1 MKHRWTRL
9 IGSLLLLTVLALGG
23 CTPSEGGGDG
33 GAPADGA
40 DPGGY

>member
-1 MKHRWTRL
+1 MKHKWARW
-9 IGSLLLLTVLALGG
+9 IGPLLLASMLALGG

-40 DPGGY
+40 EPGGY

>member
-1 MKHRWTRL
+1 MKQRLTRL
-9 IGSLLLLTVLALGG
+9 IGPLLLVAVLALGA